1 MSLSETFDL
10 KGVDT
15 RKVGNNK
22 YVNYTFKDYME
33 DQGLSKK
40 GALKSLGNIKL
51 SDLEVIA
58 PTIEQPKTVLGK
70 AAQFLGLGTDPNTS
84 ETEVI
89 GGKVV
94 GERRPDN
101 IISRPLAGLLDFSS
115 FGILDT
121 DQRGGLFGGQHSGSG
136 YGGRQDL
143 DYKLPKAIREQLAE
157 GDKTEKEVKDPIG
170 DIREIYK
177 EQMEYEKAMDPFK
190 RKGRAL
196 DSAMEFANLRTQMPF
211 YMNQLK
217 DLTTF
222 KQRQLLDAE
231 KIKQG
236 LPNAQQARLLA
247 ADQGFASQAGA
258 IAGQQDAAT
267 RFAALGANRSFGQ
280 LS

>member
-1 MSLSETFDL
+1 MSGGLTDYDKS
-10 KGVDT
+10 G
-15 RKVGNNK
+15 GNLFGLGNQSLRGFGK
-22 YVNYTFKDYME
+22 QPTDYE
-33 DQGLSKK
+33 LPTSVK
-40 GALKSLGNIKL
+40 KSLETTLDPEKGSTNPYGDLDKL
-51 SDLEVIA
+51 LDYQL
-58 PTIEQPKTVLGK
+58 KYKK
-70 AAQFLGLGTDPNTS
+70 AA
-84 ETEVI
+84 
-89 GGKVV
+89 
-94 GERRPDN
+94 
-101 IISRPLAGLLDFSS
+101 
-115 FGILDT
+115 DT
-121 DQRGGLFGGQHSGSG
+121 
-136 YGGRQDL
+136 
-143 DYKLPKAIREQLAE
+143 
-157 GDKTEKEVKDPIG
+157 
-170 DIREIYK
+170 
-177 EQMEYEKAMDPFK
+177 MD
-190 RKGRAL
+190 RKGRAV